1 MTKEEVELFFD
12 TEKQLLTVEEPNGTS
27 HVFTVNML
35 REVKELLSRY
45 KHANFLD
52 IGNVDE
58 FHQFVFKMG
67 ELSPEVKDVEFP
79 YLN

>member
-35 REVKELLSRY
+35 REVKVLLSRY

-67 ELSPEVKDVEFP
+67 ELSPEVKDAEFP

>member
-12 TEKQLLTVEEPNGTS
+12 TEKQILTVEEPNGTS

>member
-12 TEKQLLTVEEPNGTS
+12 TEKQLLTVEEPDGTS

>member
-1 MTKEEVELFFD
+1 MREVDLYFD
-12 TEKQLLTVEEPNGTS
+12 VENQILTIEEPDGTS
-27 HVFTVNML
+27 HTYTVTML

-45 KHANFLD
+45 NHANFCD
-52 IGNVDE
+52 TGNIDE
-58 FHQFVFKMG
+58 FYQFVFKMG

>member
-1 MTKEEVELFFD
+1 MREADIYFD
-12 TEKQLLTVEEPNGTS
+12 TEKQILTIEEPDGTS
-27 HVFTVNML
+27 HTFTVTML

-45 KHANFLD
+45 NYANFCD
-52 IGNVDE
+52 IGNIDE

-67 ELSPEVKDVEFP
+67 ELSPEVKDVESP

>member
-1 MTKEEVELFFD
+1 MTNLEVELFFD
-12 TEKQLLTVEEPNGTS
+12 KEKQLLTVEEPDGTS

-52 IGNVDE
+52 VGNAEE

-67 ELSPEVKDVEFP
+67 ELSPEVKDVESP